1 LAPNVWGHI
10 FNVTYTHTYIRFAAS
25 TNDQGVGWHI
35 GVFTYMYLAKVAP
48 VVRISVST
56 LKVFGSIGKRK
67 IIIKPTTADSF
78 FSRSKPICVYSTAR
92 GGASQTHRTCKWTC
106 LRKAGHLTTDDRR
119 HQRLAKKNSTSCT
132 YPFVKY
138 SHRNY

>member
-1 LAPNVWGHI
+1 
-10 FNVTYTHTYIRFAAS
+10 VTYTHTYIRFAAS

-35 GVFTYMYLAKVAP
+35 GVFKYMYLAKVAP

-56 LKVFGSIGKRK
+56 LKVFGSVGKRK
-67 IIIKPTTADSF
+67 IIIEPTTADSF
-78 FSRSKPICVYSTAR
+78 FLAEANLFVYTLHVAAR
-92 GGASQTHRTCKWTC
+92 GGASQTHRTCNWTC
-106 LRKAGHLTTDDRR
+106 LRKAGHLTTDDRH
-119 HQRLAKKNSTSCT
+119 HQRLAKKNPTSCT